1 MINNKENKK
10 KKRLII
16 KRLLLV
22 SILFLLIFFLIFK
35 FFTHDIK
42 NIFIENNSIFADNEI
57 KEIIKLDIGDNYFS
71 LSEKKI
77 KEKLEKNE
85 YIKTAEVTKKLF
97 GKITINIDEYKPL
110 FYRYS
115 NNHLIIEGNTE
126 ITNPQEGISAPILIN
141 YVDEDYV
148 EDFIEEFEKL
158 ELKTINRISEIEYQ
172 PNEIDKGRFLLY
184 MNDGNLVYITIEKIY
199 NLDKYDEI
207 LPTLND
213 QKGILYLDLG
223 NYFEPFDL

>member
-1 MINNKENKK
+1 MEKKK

-16 KRLLLV
+16 KRVLLV